1 MRFPRKAKPF
11 TGQLDVAAFVS
22 VLFLVVL
29 FLLLHTSLAPA
40 PGIRIQLPTVA
51 LPANPPPTVPT
62 LTVVLDQREQ
72 AYFEHQAVSL
82 DELRKRVAQRVQASA
97 EPLTLLVQ
105 ADETVQHAALLRVSA
120 AAVEAGVREVMLGTR
135 PPLFP
140 PASAGARQP

>member
-1 MRFPRKAKPF
+1 MKFPRKVKPF

-29 FLLLHTSLAPA
+29 FLLLHSALAPM

-51 LPANPPPTVPT
+51 VPGAPGGGGRV
-62 LTVVLDQREQ
+62 LSLVLDQREQ
-72 AYFEHQAVSL
+72 AYFEHQAVTL
-82 DELRKRVAQRVQASA
+82 DELRERLSERVRAST

-105 ADETVQHAALLRVSA
+105 ADETVRHAALLRVSA
-120 AAVEAGVREVMLGTR
+120 AAVDAGIREVVMATR

-140 PASAGARQP
+140 PAGPASQKP

>member
-1 MRFPRKAKPF
+1 M
-11 TGQLDVAAFVS
+11 
-22 VLFLVVL
+22 L

-40 PGIRIQLPTVA
+40 PGIRIQLPAVA
-51 LPANPPPTVPT
+51 LPATPPPTVPT